1 MFLSFTVNFYFRW
14 FNFSLLLYF
23 VYVYDMLHVFFVS
36 VVYSFVL
43 NKLLS
48 SSV

>member
-14 FNFSLLLYF
+14 FNSSLLLYF

-36 VVYSFVL
+36 VVYFS